1 MEIVLEVVPLA
12 EPKDSIL
19 ETSSMP
25 SRTSPKTTCLPSSHG
40 VWTVVMKNWEP
51 LAEEACQLRMA
62 RRRRQILTTRASV
75 GHGEET
81 GLGVLQ
87 GEVLVGELGSVD
99 GLTAAAV
106 A

>member
-51 LAEEACQLRMA
+51 LAEEACQRRMA
-62 RRRRQILTTRASV
+62 PRRERYLLPGPALAMERRP
-75 GHGEET
+75 
-81 GLGVLQ
+81 GLVCFRVKFSSANL
-87 GEVLVGELGSVD
+87 
-99 GLTAAAV
+99 AP
-106 A
+106 